1 MKFKYKKYGPGILR
15 PVIPVEITYKDKDR
29 AVPYEVLVDSGAD
42 FCIFDAQI
50 AEVLGIDV
58 LRGDKQEVWGITG
71 VGEPYYVHDVTLK
84 VGGWPYSVRV
94 GFLPNI
100 ARMGY
105 GVVGQKGFFDIFVV
119 KFDFLKEEIELIP
132 RK

>member
-15 PVIPVEITYKDKDR
+15 PVIPIEISYNNR
-29 AVPYEVLVDSGAD
+29 AVFYEVLVDSGAD

-50 AEVLGIDV
+50 AEILGIMV
-58 LRGDKQEVWGITG
+58 LKGEKQEVWGITG
-71 VGEPYYVHDVTLK
+71 IGEPYYVHEVVLK
-84 VGGWPYSVRV
+84 VGGWPHTVRV

-119 KFDFLKEEIELIP
+119 RFDYKKEEIELIEKK
-132 RK
+132 R